1 MEIMAEKTVATTS
14 GKPAR
19 AEREITRAQERYI
32 QPPVDIHETQ
42 QGLVLMADLP
52 GVELNDLTVKL
63 EDNILTIQASPKHRI
78 TAEPIYREFEL
89 ANFFRQ
95 FELSDQVD
103 QGKIAARLNHGVL
116 TLELPKAEKA
126 KPRQI
131 SVQVEKAA
139 A

>member
-1 MEIMAEKTVATTS
+1 MPEKTVATST

-19 AEREITRAQERYI
+19 ADREITRAQERYI
-32 QPPVDIHETQ
+32 QPPVDIYERPD
-42 QGLVLMADLP
+42 GLVLLADLP
-52 GVELNDLTVKL
+52 GVEPNDLSVRL
-63 EDNILTIQASPKHRI
+63 EDNILTIQAKPKHLI

-89 ANFFRQ
+89 VNFFRQ

-103 QGKIAARLNHGVL
+103 QEKITARLNHGVL
-116 TLELPKAEKA
+116 TLELSKAEKA

-131 SVQVEKAA
+131 TVQIEKAA

>member
-1 MEIMAEKTVATTS
+1 MPEKTVATST

-19 AEREITRAQERYI
+19 ADREITRAQERYI
-32 QPPVDIHETQ
+32 QPPVDIYETPD
-42 QGLVLMADLP
+42 GLVLLADLP
-52 GVELNDLTVKL
+52 GVEPNDLSVRL
-63 EDNILTIQASPKHRI
+63 EDNTLTIQAKPKHLI

-89 ANFFRQ
+89 VNFFRQ

-103 QGKIAARLNHGVL
+103 QEKITARLNHGVL
-116 TLELPKAEKA
+116 TLELSKAEKA

-131 SVQVEKAA
+131 TVQIEKAA